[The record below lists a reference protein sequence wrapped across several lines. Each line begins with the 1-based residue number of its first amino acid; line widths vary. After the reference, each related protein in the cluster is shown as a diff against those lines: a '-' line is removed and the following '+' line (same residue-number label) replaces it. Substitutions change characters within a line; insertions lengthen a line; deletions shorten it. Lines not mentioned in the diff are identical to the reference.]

1 MMTIRNYTIDDDDA
15 IIEVWEAATR
25 LAHPFFTDDFIASER
40 VAVREVYLPN
50 TVTYVAEKDSRIAG
64 FLSLIGDEVGAIF
77 VQPEFQG
84 TGLGRALMDRA
95 ALGRN
100 FLEVEVFQNNQIGR
114 PFYVRYGFEEMRR
127 SVHDATGETLLRLRW
142 ER

>member
-15 IIEVWEAATR
+15 IIAVWEAATR
-25 LAHPFFTDDFIASER
+25 LAHPFFTDEFIASER
-40 VAVREVYLPN
+40 TSIRDVYLPN
-50 TVTYVAEKDSRIAG
+50 TVTYVAENDGRITG

-77 VQPEFQG
+77 VQPEHQG

-95 ALGRN
+95 ALGKDA
-100 FLEVEVFQNNQIGR
+100 LEVEVFEKNQIGR
-114 PFYVRYGFEEMRR
+114 PFYVRYGFEELRR
-127 SVHDATGETLLRLRW
+127 SVHDATGEALLRMRW